1 MQTTELENPAAD
13 LDSLLSRIGKSIN
26 NEAATSANT
35 ARLREQ
41 ALQMVKK
48 IKAHENVSRQQMLE
62 PLLPRAQI
70 EDAKRNAEAAAIDTQ
85 RLEAAINLLTVR
97 AADLVERERAAKKT
111 QRYARAQEERNEVAK
126 LIKDR
131 FPAIH
136 AEYLA
141 MIEKIMRSNAD
152 IDAVN
157 ADLPGDM
164 PTLQR
169 PEGAARGFHDSGSY
183 QTPASLRTFRITQSV
198 LPSPISADAI
208 GWPKVRIYEVGIL
221 DAGKGFS
228 QPNVKSLWEKSKR

>member
-1 MQTTELENPAAD
+1 MPTTELENPAAD

-35 ARLREQ
+35 AGLREQ
-41 ALQMVKK
+41 ALQMVEK
-48 IKAHENVSRQQMLE
+48 IKAHENVSWQQMLE

-85 RLEAAINLLTVR
+85 RLEAAIELLTVR
-97 AADLVERERAAKKT
+97 AADLVERERASKIA
-111 QRYARAQEERNEVAK
+111 QRYARAQEQRNEVAK
-126 LIKDR
+126 EIKDC
-131 FPAIH
+131 FPTLQAQC
-136 AEYLA
+136 LA
-141 MIEKIMRSNAD
+141 LIEKIMRSNAE

-157 ADLPGDM
+157 ADLPDGM
-164 PTLQR
+164 PALQR

-183 QTPASLRTFRITQSV
+183 QTPASLRAFRITQSV
-198 LPSPISADAI
+198 LPSLTSADAI
-208 GWPKVRIYEVGIL
+208 GWPKVRLYQVGMV